1 MHLGVELHLHSDYL
15 SAYTAQYPGVPT
27 CRARKHLQACW
38 GGLSFCCKLLQEVML
53 HCLDHLRCF
62 YYLSWWQV
70 MLQTVIDAECGA
82 EATGFVE

>member
-53 HCLDHLRCF
+53 HCLDHLRCIV
-62 YYLSWWQV
+62 LPAV
-70 MLQTVIDAECGA
+70 LVALRDPHTDD
-82 EATGFVE
+82 